1 MRLSAPPLRA
11 QRCSGPRPTL
21 TPERAKHQGEPKPC
35 APPPRH
41 NGFTLALSP
50 KRVAPLAS
58 NQQQA
63 VTKQCSVAPEH
74 AEKKGQKS
82 GAEEGSSAAVK
93 QGVLHPHS
101 WRVYN
106 IVLQYFNKRLDTEGI
121 KEDDSQ
127 LKKLGRLLFVKH
139 KVHLQDDHYRDTMLA
154 ARLISARCAYSRK
167 YQLAPAVV
175 TVGDLWNSEEG
186 LDYWIGSVDQS
197 PGDVPAEHVLTVASP
212 EDSATRIS
220 SILEHRELW
229 LWTQGLDKTSV
240 MNLRQRDMFLKWS
253 MDEYFKE
260 QSEHDHEEDKC
271 EEEKSTL
278 QKQRERRWRFSREQ
292 RRRAGSA
299 ELWMLLSFT
308 GGVSE
313 DHLREALQNP
323 VDNGSASERSATPS
337 PCRAS
342 RRASKRSRS
351 TKRRRQDGP
360 STCNRL
366 VENKDFQRKRWP
378 VLKQCRPGV

>member
-1 MRLSAPPLRA
+1 MRLLAPPLGA
-11 QRCSGPRPTL
+11 QRCSGPRPRL
-21 TPERAKHQGEPKPC
+21 TPERAKHQGEPKPIT
-35 APPPRH
+35 PPLPRH
-41 NGFTLALSP
+41 NGLTLALSP
-50 KRVAPLAS
+50 RRVAPLAS

-93 QGVLHPHS
+93 QGAQHPHS

-106 IVLQYFNKRLDTEGI
+106 IVLQYFNDRLDTEGI

-127 LKKLGRLLFVKH
+127 LKKLGRLLFVEH
-139 KVHLQDDHYRDTMLA
+139 KVHLQDDHYRDTVRA
-154 ARLISARCAYSRK
+154 ASLISARCAYGRK
-167 YQLAPAVV
+167 YQVAPAVV
-175 TVGDLWNSEEG
+175 TVDDLWNSEEG

-197 PGDVPAEHVLTVASP
+197 PGGVPAEYVVTVESP
-212 EDSATRIS
+212 EDSARRIS

-260 QSEHDHEEDKC
+260 HSEHDHEEDKC

-278 QKQRERRWRFSREQ
+278 QKQRKRHWIFSHEQ

-313 DHLREALQNP
+313 DQLREALQNP
-323 VDNGSASERSATPS
+323 VDNESASERSATPS

-360 STCNRL
+360 STCSRL
-366 VENKDFQRKRWP
+366 V
-378 VLKQCRPGV
+378 